1 MVDFTRRMPDSEEKI
16 YRVKAENGSFR
27 VLDEADRVIMV
38 CGDQGSANE
47 YAVVLN
53 NAYRKGFKAGYREG
67 KRVS

>member
-1 MVDFTRRMPDSEEKI
+1 MPDSEEKI
-16 YRVKAENGSFR
+16 YQVKAENGSFR

-38 CGDQGSANE
+38 CRDEGSANE

-67 KRVS
+67 KRNS